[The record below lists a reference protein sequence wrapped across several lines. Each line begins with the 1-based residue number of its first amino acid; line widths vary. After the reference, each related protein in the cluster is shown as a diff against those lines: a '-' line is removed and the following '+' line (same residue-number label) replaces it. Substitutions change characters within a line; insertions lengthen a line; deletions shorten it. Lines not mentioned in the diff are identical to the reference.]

1 MDAEPTILPTTSTAE
16 IPPGSPA
23 ELPPGLTPLQKE
35 QIRRQRMIIITLII
49 IGVILLIAIIA
60 SLIYLTQPGTD
71 TARIRDIMI
80 IFMAFEMMILGVA
93 MVILMI
99 QLATLINLL
108 QNDLKPIID
117 ATSETANTLRG
128 TAIFLSNNL
137 SEPVIKLNEYA
148 SGLYRFIELLG
159 LARRR

>member
-1 MDAEPTILPTTSTAE
+1 MDAEPTILPATSSAE
-16 IPPGSPA
+16 IPPGYP
-23 ELPPGLTPLQKE
+23 EEVPPGLTPLQKE

-49 IGVILLIAIIA
+49 IGVILVVAIIA
-60 SLIYLTQPGTD
+60 SLVYLTQPGTD

-108 QNDLKPIID
+108 QNDIKPILD
-117 ATSETANTLRG
+117 ATNETANTLRG
-128 TAIFLSNNL
+128 TALFLSNNL

-148 SGLYRFIELLG
+148 SGLYRFMEIIG

>member
-1 MDAEPTILPTTSTAE
+1 MDAEPTILPTTSAAE
-16 IPPGSPA
+16 IPPVSPA

-49 IGVILLIAIIA
+49 IGVILVVAIIA

-93 MVILMI
+93 MVILMV

-148 SGLYRFIELLG
+148 SGLYRFMELLG

>member
-1 MDAEPTILPTTSTAE
+1 M
-16 IPPGSPA
+16 
-23 ELPPGLTPLQKE
+23 
-35 QIRRQRMIIITLII
+35 
-49 IGVILLIAIIA
+49 GVVLIAA
-60 SLIYLTQPGTD
+60 LIVSIYYLIQPETD

-80 IFMAFEMMILGVA
+80 IFMAFEMMILGVS
-93 MVILMI
+93 MVILMV

-108 QNDLKPIID
+108 QNDIKPILD
-117 ATSETANTLRG
+117 ATNETANTLRG
-128 TAIFLSNNL
+128 TAVFLSNNL

>member
-1 MDAEPTILPTTSTAE
+1 MDAEPTILPTTSSAE
-16 IPPGSPA
+16 IPPESPA
-23 ELPPGLTPLQKE
+23 ELPPALTPMQKE

-49 IGVILLIAIIA
+49 MGVILVVLIIA
-60 SLIYLTQPGTD
+60 SIIYLAQPGTD

-80 IFMAFEMMILGVA
+80 IFMAFEMMILGVT
-93 MVILMI
+93 MVVLMI

-108 QNDLKPIID
+108 QNDIKPILD
-117 ATSETANTLRG
+117 ATNETANTLRG

-137 SEPVIKLNEYA
+137 SEPVIRINEYA

>member
-1 MDAEPTILPTTSTAE
+1 MDTEPTSPPTTPSAE
-16 IPPGSPA
+16 IPPIYPA

-35 QIRRQRMIIITLII
+35 QIRRQRIIIITLIVM
-49 IGVILLIAIIA
+49 GVVLIAA
-60 SLIYLTQPGTD
+60 LIVSIYYLIQPETD

-80 IFMAFEMMILGVA
+80 IFMAFEMMILGVS
-93 MVILMI
+93 MVILMV

-108 QNDLKPIID
+108 QNDIKPILD
-117 ATSETANTLRG
+117 ATNETANTLRG
-128 TAIFLSNNL
+128 TAVFLSNNL

>member
-1 MDAEPTILPTTSTAE
+1 MDAEPTILPSTSSAE
-16 IPPGSPA
+16 NPPEYPDNV
-23 ELPPGLTPLQKE
+23 PPELTPLQKE
-35 QIRRQRMIIITLII
+35 QIRRQRIIIITLII
-49 IGVILLIAIIA
+49 IGVILVAAIVA

-80 IFMAFEMMILGVA
+80 IFMAFELMILGVA

-108 QNDLKPIID
+108 QNDIKPILD
-117 ATSETANTLRG
+117 ATNETANTLRG
-128 TAIFLSNNL
+128 TALFLSNNL
-137 SEPVIKLNEYA
+137 SEPVIRLNEYA
-148 SGLYRFIELLG
+148 SGLVRFMELIG